1 MKKFQDID
9 STSLHALL
17 DTQKVYLIDVR
28 NNDEVAQGVIPGA
41 TFITLSSIPSI
52 DFSPLENETVV
63 FYCHAGVRSAQAAAF
78 VADQINATVYNLRGG
93 ILAWANA
100 GYGFTPLSST

>member
-9 STSLHALL
+9 STALHALL

-41 TFITLSSIPSI
+41 TFITLSSIPS
-52 DFSPLENETVV
+52 ETVV

-78 VADQINATVYNLRGG
+78 VADQIDASVYNLRGG

-100 GYGFTPLSST
+100 GYGFTQLSTT